1 MLTVLFLFCFSP
13 QSLILYANIARTD
26 DPHGNKEALFWSI
39 RLTVISAA
47 INPFLYGILGGRYRR
62 VYTYCLRMVFSK
74 CCHCV
79 RAPSRPEDNPFAHAE
94 RTRTSS

>member
-1 MLTVLFLFCFSP
+1 MYTDCTVSCCISL
-13 QSLILYANIARTD
+13 QSLMLYANIARTTD
-26 DPHGNKEALFWSI
+26 LYGNGEALFWAI

-62 VYTYCLRMVFSK
+62 VYVYYLRMLFSK
-74 CCHCV
+74 CCRCV
-79 RAPSRPEDNPFAHAE
+79 RAPSGNPFIHTE

>member
-13 QSLILYANIARTD
+13 QSLMLYANIANTV

-39 RLTVISAA
+39 RFTVISAA

-62 VYTYCLRMVFSK
+62 VYTYYLRMVFSK
-74 CCHCV
+74 CCRCV
-79 RAPSRPEDNPFAHAE
+79 RAPSKTEDNPFTHAE
-94 RTRTSS
+94 RSRTSS